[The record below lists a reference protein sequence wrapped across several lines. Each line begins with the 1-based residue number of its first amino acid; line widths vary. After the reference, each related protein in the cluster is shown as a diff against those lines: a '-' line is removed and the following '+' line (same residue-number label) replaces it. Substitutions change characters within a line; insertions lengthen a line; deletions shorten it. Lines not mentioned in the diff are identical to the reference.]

1 MDSLLRDLRHSVRL
15 LVRQPGFALTAILTL
30 ALGIGATTAIFSV
43 VNGIIL
49 RQLPFGEP
57 DRIVAVTR
65 FLPRTGT
72 SLSNLSAPD
81 FHDFRAQNRS
91 LSALAYYAGGE
102 SSVTVNGVADYA
114 NVRLVTVDF
123 FAALGV
129 NARIGR
135 LMSPEEHV
143 SGSTIPAVVTDAFWR
158 SRLGADPK
166 AIGSTINFGP
176 RPAIVIG
183 VLPPGVRF
191 PARADVYMPSRIFPE
206 TPTRGGHNY
215 QVIGRLRDGVSI
227 EQARDDM
234 TAIARRLEKEY
245 PQTNDGKMVA
255 LLPLKDNLV
264 GNTRQMLMVLLAAVS
279 FVLLIACANVANLLL
294 ARATARGREMVVRA
308 SVGAGRWRLVQQLV
322 TESLTLGV
330 IAGVAGVSLAYVGV
344 RALTAVAPQDLPRV
358 EEIGLDRMALWFTLM
373 ISVASSVIFGLAP
386 ALQVSRVRLVEG
398 LRQGGKGSAL
408 GARAGWTRQAFVVVQ
423 VALAVALVVAAGLLG
438 RSLAALAAVDLGFN
452 SDRLLVLRTTVPI
465 AGFEDFP
472 RAAAVYR
479 DAIKDLRAVP
489 GVSSLGGVT
498 SLPTQVRSSG
508 GYWVQGGP
516 TREQLGTSSPIAIFN
531 VVTPGYLPTMQIPLR
546 SGRDFT
552 DADRQ
557 GAQPV
562 AIINEALARAAFPG
576 QDPVGRWIV
585 SGLDSADPMTIVG
598 VAGDVRTGGPALPA
612 RPEIYMP
619 NEQHM
624 GPATS
629 MTLVARTSV
638 ANPMTLV
645 EPMRRLIHK
654 RDPSVPV
661 LASTMEGTLER
672 ASATP
677 RFRTFLIAV
686 FAVVALLLAA
696 AGIYGVMAYT
706 VSQRTAEIGLRMA
719 LGASRGEVLR
729 TVVGQG
735 AASVGIGL
743 ALGVALALGAGR
755 LLRDLL
761 FGVTPSD
768 PLVLVAVV
776 AIMALV
782 ALVACVVP
790 GRRALRVEPAMAL
803 RSE

>member
-1 MDSLLRDLRHSVRL
+1 M
-15 LVRQPGFALTAILTL
+15 
-30 ALGIGATTAIFSV
+30 
-43 VNGIIL
+43 
-49 RQLPFGEP
+49 
-57 DRIVAVTR
+57 
-65 FLPRTGT
+65 
-72 SLSNLSAPD
+72 
-81 FHDFRAQNRS
+81 
-91 LSALAYYAGGE
+91 
-102 SSVTVNGVADYA
+102 TVNGAADYA

-166 AIGSTINFGP
+166 AIGSTIKFGP

-308 SVGAGRWRLVQQLV
+308 SVGAARWRLVQQLV

-423 VALAVALVVAAGLLG
+423 VALAVVLVVAAGLLG

-452 SDRLLVLRTTVPI
+452 SRSAARASDDGADRRLR
-465 AGFEDFP
+465 DFP

-479 DAIKDLRAVP
+479 DVIKDLRAVP
-489 GVSSLGGVT
+489 GVSSVGGVT
-498 SLPTQVRSSG
+498 SVPTQVRSPAG
-508 GYWVQGGP
+508 MG
-516 TREQLGTSSPIAIFN
+516 A
-531 VVTPGYLPTMQIPLR
+531 
-546 SGRDFT
+546 GRT
-552 DADRQ
+552 DARTARHQFAHRDLQRRHARLLPRDADSSSQ
-557 GAQPV
+557 RPGLHRRRPPGAQPV

-576 QDPVGRWIV
+576 QDPLGRWI
-585 SGLDSADPMTIVG
+585 
-598 VAGDVRTGGPALPA
+598 
-612 RPEIYMP
+612 
-619 NEQHM
+619 
-624 GPATS
+624 
-629 MTLVARTSV
+629 
-638 ANPMTLV
+638 
-645 EPMRRLIHK
+645 
-654 RDPSVPV
+654 
-661 LASTMEGTLER
+661 
-672 ASATP
+672 
-677 RFRTFLIAV
+677 
-686 FAVVALLLAA
+686 
-696 AGIYGVMAYT
+696 
-706 VSQRTAEIGLRMA
+706 
-719 LGASRGEVLR
+719 
-729 TVVGQG
+729 
-735 AASVGIGL
+735 
-743 ALGVALALGAGR
+743 
-755 LLRDLL
+755 
-761 FGVTPSD
+761 
-768 PLVLVAVV
+768 
-776 AIMALV
+776 
-782 ALVACVVP
+782 
-790 GRRALRVEPAMAL
+790 
-803 RSE
+803 

>member
-1 MDSLLRDLRHSVRL
+1 M
-15 LVRQPGFALTAILTL
+15 
-30 ALGIGATTAIFSV
+30 
-43 VNGIIL
+43 
-49 RQLPFGEP
+49 
-57 DRIVAVTR
+57 
-65 FLPRTGT
+65 
-72 SLSNLSAPD
+72 
-81 FHDFRAQNRS
+81 
-91 LSALAYYAGGE
+91 
-102 SSVTVNGVADYA
+102 
-114 NVRLVTVDF
+114 
-123 FAALGV
+123 
-129 NARIGR
+129 
-135 LMSPEEHV
+135 
-143 SGSTIPAVVTDAFWR
+143 
-158 SRLGADPK
+158 
-166 AIGSTINFGP
+166 
-176 RPAIVIG
+176 
-183 VLPPGVRF
+183 
-191 PARADVYMPSRIFPE
+191 
-206 TPTRGGHNY
+206 
-215 QVIGRLRDGVSI
+215 
-227 EQARDDM
+227 
-234 TAIARRLEKEY
+234 
-245 PQTNDGKMVA
+245 
-255 LLPLKDNLV
+255 
-264 GNTRQMLMVLLAAVS
+264 
-279 FVLLIACANVANLLL
+279 
-294 ARATARGREMVVRA
+294 
-308 SVGAGRWRLVQQLV
+308 
-322 TESLTLGV
+322 
-330 IAGVAGVSLAYVGV
+330 
-344 RALTAVAPQDLPRV
+344 
-358 EEIGLDRMALWFTLM
+358 
-373 ISVASSVIFGLAP
+373 
-386 ALQVSRVRLVEG
+386 
-398 LRQGGKGSAL
+398 
-408 GARAGWTRQAFVVVQ
+408 
-423 VALAVALVVAAGLLG
+423 
-438 RSLAALAAVDLGFN
+438 
-452 SDRLLVLRTTVPI
+452 
-465 AGFEDFP
+465 
-472 RAAAVYR
+472 
-479 DAIKDLRAVP
+479 P

-531 VVTPGYLPTMQIPLR
+531 VVTLGYLPTMQIPLR

-735 AASVGIGL
+735 AVSVGIGL

>member
-1 MDSLLRDLRHSVRL
+1 M
-15 LVRQPGFALTAILTL
+15 
-30 ALGIGATTAIFSV
+30 
-43 VNGIIL
+43 
-49 RQLPFGEP
+49 
-57 DRIVAVTR
+57 
-65 FLPRTGT
+65 
-72 SLSNLSAPD
+72 
-81 FHDFRAQNRS
+81 
-91 LSALAYYAGGE
+91 
-102 SSVTVNGVADYA
+102 
-114 NVRLVTVDF
+114 
-123 FAALGV
+123 
-129 NARIGR
+129 
-135 LMSPEEHV
+135 
-143 SGSTIPAVVTDAFWR
+143 
-158 SRLGADPK
+158 
-166 AIGSTINFGP
+166 
-176 RPAIVIG
+176 
-183 VLPPGVRF
+183 
-191 PARADVYMPSRIFPE
+191 
-206 TPTRGGHNY
+206 
-215 QVIGRLRDGVSI
+215 
-227 EQARDDM
+227 
-234 TAIARRLEKEY
+234 
-245 PQTNDGKMVA
+245 
-255 LLPLKDNLV
+255 
-264 GNTRQMLMVLLAAVS
+264 
-279 FVLLIACANVANLLL
+279 
-294 ARATARGREMVVRA
+294 
-308 SVGAGRWRLVQQLV
+308 
-322 TESLTLGV
+322 
-330 IAGVAGVSLAYVGV
+330 
-344 RALTAVAPQDLPRV
+344 
-358 EEIGLDRMALWFTLM
+358 
-373 ISVASSVIFGLAP
+373 
-386 ALQVSRVRLVEG
+386 
-398 LRQGGKGSAL
+398 
-408 GARAGWTRQAFVVVQ
+408 
-423 VALAVALVVAAGLLG
+423 
-438 RSLAALAAVDLGFN
+438 
-452 SDRLLVLRTTVPI
+452 
-465 AGFEDFP
+465 
-472 RAAAVYR
+472 
-479 DAIKDLRAVP
+479 P

-531 VVTPGYLPTMQIPLR
+531 VVTPSYLPTMQIPLR

-624 GPATS
+624 GRRTS

-638 ANPMTLV
+638 ANPTTLV
-645 EPMRRLIHK
+645 KPMRRLIHT

-672 ASATP
+672 ALQPLAIP
-677 RFRTFLIAV
+677 DVPDRGLRHRG
-686 FAVVALLLAA
+686 AA
-696 AGIYGVMAYT
+696 AGCRRDLRRDGLHRESADGGD
-706 VSQRTAEIGLRMA
+706 GLRMA

-790 GRRALRVEPAMAL
+790 GRRRYESSPRWRCVQSEIVVEAGLQTRLATGRLDLADP
-803 RSE
+803 RSLWYAKDSSRAGITQW